1 VKPRHHIVTIGA
13 AAAAAWAGAAAPA
26 HAQSSQVSQPA
37 VRVYGRVD
45 LSVAQQADA
54 QSNRQLR
61 NGSGSRF
68 GLRGVEDLGGGL
80 RAVFQFE
87 HRFNAND
94 GTQSTTRF
102 WEGKSIV
109 GLEGGFGRI
118 TLGREENPAYTF
130 GQVVADPWGTD
141 TVASNGTIINGRIGT
156 TRYSNSINYRIN
168 FGDFTFAAQG
178 AEADGNTP
186 TGGAAEKRPYSMG
199 AGWSSG
205 PWRVGVGFENPAD
218 RDDRWASVAAS
229 YDFGLARVGAF
240 FGSGKN
246 VDAQKIEGWL
256 VSAVAP
262 VGAGEVRA
270 SYGTLKNKDIATD
283 DELDEQFGVGYH
295 HALSKRTTLYA
306 DVVHERRDSLPDGRR
321 KTGYDVG
328 LKHNF

>member
-1 VKPRHHIVTIGA
+1 MVTIGA
-13 AAAAAWAGAAAPA
+13 AAAAVWAVAAAPA
-26 HAQSSQVSQPA
+26 QAQSAQSSVS
-37 VRVYGRVD
+37 VYGRVD

-54 QSNRQLR
+54 ESNRQLR
-61 NGSGSRF
+61 NGSGSRLGF
-68 GLRGVEDLGGGL
+68 RGTEDLGGGL
-80 RAVFQFE
+80 RAVFQLE

-118 TLGREENPAYTF
+118 SLGREENPAYTY

-141 TVASNGTIINGRIGT
+141 TVASNGSIINGRIGT
-156 TRYSNSINYRIN
+156 TRYSNSINYRIT
-168 FGDFTFAAQG
+168 FGDFTFGAQG

-186 TGGAAEKRPYSMG
+186 AGSDAEKRPYSVG
-199 AGWSSG
+199 AGWARG
-205 PWRVGVGFENPAD
+205 PWRVGLGFENPAD

-262 VGAGEVRA
+262 VGAGELRA
-270 SYGTLKNKDIATD
+270 SYGTLKNKDIATN

-328 LKHNF
+328 VRHNF